1 MTDTSRLRARR
12 TLLYVP
18 GSDWR
23 KMEKAASLS
32 ADCVCLDLEDGVAPS
47 SKHEARNLI
56 AKALSELDFGMSE
69 RLVRVNAADSGLQAE
84 DLALASHP
92 HLQGMVLPKAASA
105 ADVQAVGAR
114 LREAERERDL
124 EPNSLSLLAQIE
136 SALGLVSLK
145 DIASADEH
153 LVALIF
159 GSEDFASDV
168 GAIRTQEA
176 DEIFYARSAVV
187 TYAAAF
193 GLQAIDMLHVN
204 FKDGEGLARL
214 AAQGARLGYS
224 GMQIVHPDQIGP
236 VLAAFTPSA
245 EEISWAQRVIAAYEQ
260 HDAEGRGAFALGGK
274 MIDMP
279 LVKAA
284 QRVLARAGKAKQ

>member
-1 MTDTSRLRARR
+1 MRTRR

-23 KMEKAASLS
+23 KMEKAAGLG

-47 SKHEARNLI
+47 SKAEARTLI
-56 AKALSELDFGMSE
+56 AKALTELDFGRSE

-84 DLALASHP
+84 DLQIASHP
-92 HLQGMVLPKAASA
+92 NLQGIVLPKAASA
-105 ADVQAVGAR
+105 ADVQAVGVR
-114 LREAERERDL
+114 LQQAERERGL
-124 EPNSLSLLAQIE
+124 AANTLSLLAQIE
-136 SALGLVSLK
+136 SAMGLVNLK
-145 DIASADEH
+145 DIASADKH

-159 GSEDFASDV
+159 GSEDFASDL

-187 TYAAAF
+187 THAAAF

-204 FKDGEGLARL
+204 FKDSAGLMQL

-224 GMQIVHPDQIGP
+224 GMQVVHPDQIAP

-245 EEISWAQRVIAAYEQ
+245 EETAWAQRVVDGYTRHA
-260 HDAEGRGAFALGGK
+260 AEGRGAFALDGK

-284 QRVLARAGKAKQ
+284 QRVLARAGVANK

>member
-1 MTDTSRLRARR
+1 MRARR

-23 KMEKAASLS
+23 KMEKAASLG

-47 SKHEARNLI
+47 SKAEARTLI
-56 AKALSELDFGMSE
+56 SKALSELDFGRSE
-69 RLVRVNAADSGLQAE
+69 RLVRVNAADSGQQAE
-84 DLALASHP
+84 DLLLASHP
-92 HLQGMVLPKAASA
+92 NVQGLVLPKAASA
-105 ADVQAVGAR
+105 ADVQTVGSA
-114 LREAERERDL
+114 LWSAEQARDL
-124 EPNSLSLLAQIE
+124 APNTLALLAQIE
-136 SALGLVSLK
+136 SALGLVNLK
-145 DIASADEH
+145 EIASADPH

-168 GAIRTQEA
+168 GAIRTPEA
-176 DEIFYARSAVV
+176 DEVFYARSAVA

-204 FKDGEGLARL
+204 FKDAEGLGRL
-214 AAQGARLGYS
+214 ASQGARLGYS
-224 GMQIVHPDQIGP
+224 GMQIVHPDQIAP
-236 VLAAFTPSA
+236 VLAAFTPDV
-245 EEISWAQRVIAAYEQ
+245 EEIAWAQRVIDGYGQ
-260 HDAEGRGAFALGGK
+260 HAAEGRGAFALDGK

-284 QRVLARAGKAKQ
+284 RRVLARAGK

>member
-1 MTDTSRLRARR
+1 MRARR

-23 KMEKAASLS
+23 KIEKAASLG

-47 SKHEARNLI
+47 SKAEARTLI
-56 AKALSELDFGMSE
+56 SKALSELDFGHSE
-69 RLVRVNAADSGLQAE
+69 RLVRVNASDSGQQAE
-84 DLALASHP
+84 DLLLASHP
-92 HLQGMVLPKAASA
+92 NLQGLVLPKAAGA
-105 ADVQAVGAR
+105 ADVQAVGSA
-114 LREAERERDL
+114 LWSAEQARDL
-124 EPNSLSLLAQIE
+124 TVSSLVLLAQIE
-136 SALGLVSLK
+136 SALGLVNLK
-145 DIASADEH
+145 EIASADPH

-168 GAIRTQEA
+168 GAIRTPEA
-176 DEIFYARSAVV
+176 DEVFYARSAVA

-204 FKDGEGLARL
+204 FKDAEGLGRL
-214 AAQGARLGYS
+214 ASQGARLGYS
-224 GMQIVHPDQIGP
+224 GMQIVHPDQIAP
-236 VLAAFTPSA
+236 VLAAFTPGA
-245 EEISWAQRVIAAYEQ
+245 DEVAWAQRVVDGYEQ
-260 HDAEGRGAFALGGK
+260 HAAEGRGAFALDGK

-284 QRVLARAGKAKQ
+284 RRVLARAGK

>member
-1 MTDTSRLRARR
+1 MQASLLRPRR

-23 KMEKAASLS
+23 KMEKAAGLGV
-32 ADCVCLDLEDGVAPS
+32 DCVCLDLEDGVAPG
-47 SKHEARNLI
+47 SKAEARELI
-56 AKALSELDFGMSE
+56 AKALSELDFGNSE
-69 RLVRVNAADSGLQAE
+69 RLVRVNAADSSYQTE
-84 DLALASHP
+84 DLQLASHP
-92 HLQGMVLPKAASA
+92 KIQGLVLPKTASA
-105 ADVQAVGAR
+105 TDVQAVGMRLQQAEQAR
-114 LREAERERDL
+114 SLA
-124 EPNSLSLLAQIE
+124 PNSLSLLAQIE
-136 SALGLVSLK
+136 SAMGVVNLK
-145 DIASADEH
+145 EIASADTH
-153 LVALIF
+153 LAGLVF

-176 DEIFYARSAVV
+176 EEVFYARSAVV

-204 FKDGEGLARL
+204 FKDRQGLARL
-214 AAQGARLGYS
+214 AIQGARLGYS
-224 GMQIVHPDQIGP
+224 GMQIVHPDQIEP

-245 EEISWAQRVIAAYEQ
+245 EEAAWAQRVVDAYEQ
-260 HDAEGRGAFALGGK
+260 HDAEGRGAFALDGK

-284 QRVLARAGKAKQ
+284 RRVLARSGTASK

>member
-1 MTDTSRLRARR
+1 MRARR

-23 KMEKAASLS
+23 KMEKAASLG

-47 SKHEARNLI
+47 SKAEARTLI
-56 AKALSELDFGMSE
+56 SKALSELDFGRSE
-69 RLVRVNAADSGLQAE
+69 RLVRVNAADSGQQAE
-84 DLALASHP
+84 DLLLASHP
-92 HLQGMVLPKAASA
+92 NLQGLVLPKAASA
-105 ADVQAVGAR
+105 ADVQTVGSA
-114 LREAERERDL
+114 LWSAEQARDL
-124 EPNSLSLLAQIE
+124 APNTLALLAQIE
-136 SALGLVSLK
+136 SALGLVNLK
-145 DIASADEH
+145 EIASADPH

-168 GAIRTQEA
+168 GAIRTLEA
-176 DEIFYARSAVV
+176 DEVFYARSAVA

-204 FKDGEGLARL
+204 FKDAEGLGRMAS
-214 AAQGARLGYS
+214 QGARLGYS
-224 GMQIVHPDQIGP
+224 GMQIVHPDQIAP
-236 VLAAFTPSA
+236 VLAAFTPGT
-245 EEISWAQRVIAAYEQ
+245 EEIAWAERVVDGYEQ
-260 HDAEGRGAFALGGK
+260 HAAEGRGAFALDGK

-284 QRVLARAGKAKQ
+284 RRVLARAGK

>member
-1 MTDTSRLRARR
+1 MQNSSMRARR

-23 KMEKAASLS
+23 KMEKAAGLG

-47 SKHEARNLI
+47 SKAEARTLI
-56 AKALSELDFGMSE
+56 AKALSELDFGNSE

-84 DLALASHP
+84 DLELASHLN
-92 HLQGMVLPKAASA
+92 LQGLVLPKAAGA

-114 LREAERERDL
+114 LQQAEQARSL
-124 EPNSLSLLAQIE
+124 APNTLSLLAQIE
-136 SALGLVSLK
+136 SAMGVVNLK
-145 DIASADEH
+145 EIASADAH
-153 LVALIF
+153 LVALVF

-168 GAIRTQEA
+168 GAIRTPEA

-187 TYAAAF
+187 THAAAF
-193 GLQAIDMLHVN
+193 GLQAIDMLHIN
-204 FKDGEGLARL
+204 FKDSEGLARL
-214 AAQGARLGYS
+214 AVQGARLGYS
-224 GMQIVHPDQIGP
+224 GMQIVHPDQIAP

-245 EEISWAQRVIAAYEQ
+245 EETAWAVRVVNAYEQ
-260 HDAEGRGAFALGGK
+260 HEAEGRGAFALDGK

-284 QRVLARAGKAKQ
+284 RRVLARAGSTGK

>member
-1 MTDTSRLRARR
+1 MQKHMRARR

-23 KMEKAASLS
+23 KMEKAASLG

-47 SKHEARNLI
+47 SKVEARTLI
-56 AKALSELDFGMSE
+56 AKALSELDFGSSE

-84 DLALASHP
+84 DLHLASHP
-92 HLQGMVLPKAASA
+92 NVEGIVLPKAAGA
-105 ADVQAVGAR
+105 DDVQAVGRALQQAEQAR
-114 LREAERERDL
+114 ALAPGTLR
-124 EPNSLSLLAQIE
+124 LLAQIE
-136 SALGLVSLK
+136 SAMGLVNLTA
-145 DIASADEH
+145 IASADPH

-168 GAIRTQEA
+168 GAIRTPEA

-187 TYAAAF
+187 THAAAF

-204 FKDGEGLARL
+204 FKDSQGLMRL

-224 GMQIVHPDQIGP
+224 GMQIVHPDQIAP

-245 EEISWAQRVIAAYEQ
+245 EETAWAQRVVDAYEQ
-260 HDAEGRGAFALGGK
+260 HSAEGRGAFALDGK

-284 QRVLARAGKAKQ
+284 ERVLVRAGRASK

>member
-1 MTDTSRLRARR
+1 MRTRR

-23 KMEKAASLS
+23 KMEKAAGLG

-47 SKHEARNLI
+47 SKAEARSLI
-56 AKALSELDFGMSE
+56 AKALTELDFGRSE
-69 RLVRVNAADSGLQAE
+69 RLVRINAADSGLQAE
-84 DLALASHP
+84 DLQVASHP
-92 HLQGMVLPKAASA
+92 NLQGIVLPKATSA
-105 ADVQAVGAR
+105 ADVQAAGTR
-114 LREAERERDL
+114 LQKAEHERGL
-124 EPNSLSLLAQIE
+124 AANTLSLLAQIE
-136 SALGLVSLK
+136 SAMGLVNLK
-145 DIASADEH
+145 EIASADKH

-187 TYAAAF
+187 THAAAF

-204 FKDGEGLARL
+204 FKDSAGLTLL

-224 GMQIVHPDQIGP
+224 GMQIVHPDQIAP

-245 EEISWAQRVIAAYEQ
+245 EETAWAQRVVDGYAQ
-260 HDAEGRGAFALGGK
+260 HAAEGRGAFALDGK

-284 QRVLARAGKAKQ
+284 QRVLARAGVASK

>member
-1 MTDTSRLRARR
+1 MSALRARR

-23 KMEKAASLS
+23 KMEKAAGLG
-32 ADCVCLDLEDGVAPS
+32 ADCVCLDLEDGVAPA
-47 SKHEARNLI
+47 SKAEARTLI
-56 AKALSELDFGMSE
+56 TKVLSELDFGRSE

-84 DLALASHP
+84 DLQLARHP
-92 HLQGMVLPKAASA
+92 NLQGIVLPKAANA
-105 ADVQAVGAR
+105 AEVQAAGAV
-114 LREAERERDL
+114 LQQAEQQRNL
-124 EPNSLSLLAQIE
+124 APNTLSLLVQIE
-136 SALGLVSLK
+136 SAMGVVNLKEIAGADAHLAALV
-145 DIASADEH
+145 
-153 LVALIF
+153 F

-168 GAIRTQEA
+168 GAIRTPEA
-176 DEIFYARSAVV
+176 EEIFYARSAVA

-204 FKDGEGLARL
+204 FKDSAGLFRL

-224 GMQIVHPDQIGP
+224 GMQIVHPDQIAP
-236 VLAAFTPSA
+236 VVAAFTPSA
-245 EEISWAQRVIAAYEQ
+245 EEVQWAQRVVDGYEQ
-260 HDAEGRGAFALGGK
+260 HAAEGRGAFALDGK

-284 QRVLARAGKAKQ
+284 QRVLARAPK

>member
-23 KMEKAASLS
+23 KMEKAASLG

-47 SKHEARNLI
+47 SKSEARSLI
-56 AKALSELDFGMSE
+56 AKALSELDFGRSE

-84 DLALASHP
+84 DLTLASHP
-92 HLQGMVLPKAASA
+92 NVQGIVLPKAANGA
-105 ADVQAVGAR
+105 EVQAVGAR
-114 LREAERERDL
+114 LQQAEHERGL
-124 EPNSLSLLAQIE
+124 KPNTLSLLVQIE
-136 SALGLVSLK
+136 SASGVVNLK
-145 DIASADEH
+145 DIASADERIA
-153 LVALIF
+153 ALIF

-168 GAIRTQEA
+168 GAIRTPEA
-176 DEIFYARSAVV
+176 EEIFYARSAVV
-187 TYAAAF
+187 THAAAF

-204 FKDGEGLARL
+204 FKDSEGLARL
-214 AAQGARLGYS
+214 AAQGARLGFS
-224 GMQIVHPDQIGP
+224 GMQIVHPDQIEA
-236 VLAAFTPSA
+236 VLAAFTPSVEA
-245 EEISWAQRVIAAYEQ
+245 IAWAQRVVEAYEQ
-260 HDAEGRGAFALGGK
+260 NQAEGRGAFALDGK

-284 QRVLARAGKAKQ
+284 RRVLARAG